1 LAMPAITTLP
11 MMPKAIGG
19 IRWKRSQRM
28 GYLCLSLVLAHMV
41 VFGLKGWL
49 APETWPLG
57 LPPISMWA
65 AAAAA
70 IPLCAKLWS
79 LFGRRN
85 ATTK

>member
-1 LAMPAITTLP
+1 
-11 MMPKAIGG
+11 
-19 IRWKRSQRM
+19 M

-49 APETWPLG
+49 APAKWPLG